1 MRYFFCWRMGR
12 WCGLVCEPIFVVV
25 SELLSWYQIRV
36 PVIWAGKRLHVLK
49 QRCVM
54 WRGLTW
60 KHAKM
65 WGSVLS
71 RKKARGQS
79 RVFVTLQ
86 GLLTYVLQFCCFARY
101 SSVFSPSLRY
111 HPFY

>member
-60 KHAKM
+60 KHARCGVVCYRERKP
-65 WGSVLS
+65 GGNLS
-71 RKKARGQS
+71 RFCDVARLAYV
-79 RVFVTLQ
+79 RTAV
-86 GLLTYVLQFCCFARY
+86 LLFCALFFCVLP
-101 SSVFSPSLRY
+101 VVPV
-111 HPFY
+111 